1 MSDNNNIASQL
12 GRESVELDPSIVA
25 ALKSQGVNIYTSHA
39 TSDIGEDYDERQT
52 ELEIREANTLDPAKQ
67 PIKRLIWAGIPICL
81 FVGIVS
87 FFMFGRSSKN
97 QVANLDPTIIKQEK
111 PKKDEKD
118 KKIEQLQA
126 DLAKKSQSN
135 DIAVVPS
142 SPTPSVTSPDS
153 TSAQAS
159 PPTPKVIPS
168 TSVTQVTPLPKPQ
181 IVYRDRDRV
190 ITQPFKPTPVVL
202 ASAQASPPTPKA
214 IPSTPVTQVT
224 APPKPQIVY
233 RDRDRVI
240 TQPFKPTPVVLA
252 SAQASPPTP
261 KVIPS
266 TPVTQVTA
274 PPKPQIVY
282 RDRDRVITQPFKPTP
297 VVLASAQA
305 SPPTPKVIP
314 STPSPKPQIV
324 YRDRVIFEPLKPSP
338 VVLASAQA
346 SPQSF
351 IPLGNGQQ
359 AQRQVK
365 PQRQLLV
372 ASEKAFMD
380 NLKSEVKNASATPA
394 GDPLIVGSSTSGH
407 LVATLQFNNS
417 SQSQSQNQEQPMQI
431 VLEQPLRTSN
441 GLGLPKNSVLL
452 FQVSSN
458 PQNGAVTATS
468 GDALVNGKLVPIRKG
483 AISIES
489 ANGDPLIAKSY
500 RPGIDGLATADR
512 NNALLAGASAVG
524 DELTKSSATT
534 VIGNGSTVVSQSNNP
549 NILGAI
555 AKGAFGVWSNDQRQ
569 RTQNEANRIL
579 AAPPIQILPRDTR
592 FLVTVT
598 FPALI
603 GKPLTSNT
611 VTRIVDNEP
620 ITEVA
625 ALERGYQVI
634 SQDPGVD
641 PQLKV
646 RMGELV
652 KAARN
657 GEDLD
662 QAANDIG
669 LSQLITQQVIAM
681 GSTK

>member
-1 MSDNNNIASQL
+1 MSDNNNKGTSIASQL

-25 ALKSQGVNIYTSHA
+25 ALKSQGVNVYDSHA
-39 TSDIGEDYDERQT
+39 STDISEDYNERQT
-52 ELEIREANTLDPAKQ
+52 ESEIKEANTLDPAKQ

-97 QVANLDPTIIKQEK
+97 QVANLDPTVTKQEK

-126 DLAKKSQSN
+126 DLAKKSQNN
-135 DIAVVPS
+135 DMAVVPS

-159 PPTPKVIPS
+159 PPTTKVIPS
-168 TSVTQVTPLPKPQ
+168 TPVIQVTPLPKPQ
-181 IVYRDRDRV
+181 IVYRDRV
-190 ITQPFKPTPVVL
+190 ITPPFKPTPVVIP
-202 ASAQASPPTPKA
+202 SAQASLPTTKV
-214 IPSTPVTQVT
+214 IPSTPVIQVT
-224 APPKPQIVY
+224 PLPKPQIVY
-233 RDRDRVI
+233 RDRVIAQASPPTTKVIPSTPVIQVTPLPKPQIVYRDRVI
-240 TQPFKPTPVVLA
+240 TQPFKPTSVAIP
-252 SAQASPPTP
+252 SAQAISPTP
-261 KVIPS
+261 KVI
-266 TPVTQVTA
+266 QV
-274 PPKPQIVY
+274 
-282 RDRDRVITQPFKPTP
+282 
-297 VVLASAQA
+297 
-305 SPPTPKVIP
+305 
-314 STPSPKPQIV
+314 TPSPKPQIV
-324 YRDRVIFEPLKPSP
+324 YRDRVISEPLKPSP

-394 GDPLIVGSSTSGH
+394 GDPLIVGASTSAH

-417 SQSQSQNQEQPMQI
+417 SQSQNQEQSMQI
-431 VLEQPLRTSN
+431 VLEQPLKTSN

-468 GDALVNGKLVPIRKG
+468 GDALVDGKLVPIRKG

-524 DELTKSSATT
+524 DELTKGSATT

-579 AAPPIQILPRDTR
+579 AAPPIQILPKDTR

-603 GKPLTSNT
+603 SLRKRLTSNT
-611 VTRIVDNEP
+611 VTRIVDNES
-620 ITEVA
+620 IAEVA

-634 SQDPGVD
+634 SRNPDVD
-641 PQLKV
+641 PELKV

-652 KAARN
+652 EAARN

-662 QAANDIG
+662 QAANNIG
-669 LSQLITQQVIAM
+669 LSQPITQQVIAM